1 MRIVFFGNTEF
12 SNPTLKKCNSSYDVI
27 SVVTNHSKQMGR
39 GRKFLETPVKSLA
52 DKLKL
57 NVIEID
63 NLNDENFINQLKSLS
78 PDLFVV
84 VAYKVLPQTLL
95 DIPRLGS
102 INLHSSLLPKYRG
115 AAPIQ
120 HSIMNGDEVTGVS
133 TFIIE
138 PKVDTGNI
146 LLQKECKINEDDNYG
161 TLSSKLSTIGAELL
175 IESINKYNDGS
186 ITPVLQDNKLA
197 TLAPKIKKEDYIINW
212 NQDASIVNNKI
223 RAFSPYPGAYT
234 LVDNKR
240 LKIFKSELNKGI
252 DYKETG
258 KIINLSKEYFEVT
271 CSHGSLKVYEIQI
284 EGKKRMSSKDFIMGF
299 QKLEGV
305 FLG

>member
-1 MRIVFFGNTEF
+1 
-12 SNPTLKKCNSSYDVI
+12 
-27 SVVTNHSKQMGR
+27 MGR

-197 TLAPKIKKEDYIINW
+197 TLAPKIKKEDYIIDW

>member
-12 SNPTLKKCNSSYDVI
+12 SNPTLNKCNSSYDVI

-52 DKLKL
+52 DELKL
-57 NVIEID
+57 NVMEID
-63 NLNDENFINQLKSLS
+63 NLNDESFINQLKSLS

-84 VAYKVLPQTLL
+84 VAYKVLPQTILE
-95 DIPRLGS
+95 IPKLGS
-102 INLHSSLLPKYRG
+102 INIHSSLLPKYRG

-133 TFIIE
+133 TFLIE
-138 PKVDTGNI
+138 QKVDTGNI
-146 LLQKECKINEDDNYG
+146 LLQKECKIEEDDNYG

-175 IESINKYNDGS
+175 VESISKYYDGS
-186 ITPVLQDNKLA
+186 IAPVLQDNELA

-212 NQDASIVNNKI
+212 NKDASVVNNKI

-234 LVDNKR
+234 LIDNKR

-252 DYKETG
+252 GYKETG
-258 KIINLSKEYFEVT
+258 KIINLSKEYFEVS
-271 CSHGSLKVYEIQI
+271 CSHGSLKIYEIQI

-299 QKLEGV
+299 QTLEGV
-305 FLG
+305 CLG

>member
-12 SNPTLKKCNSSYDVI
+12 SNPTLNKCNSSYDVI

-52 DKLKL
+52 DELKL
-57 NVIEID
+57 NVMEID
-63 NLNDENFINQLKSLS
+63 NLNDESFINQLKSLS

-84 VAYKVLPQTLL
+84 VAYKVLPQTILE
-95 DIPRLGS
+95 IPKLGS
-102 INLHSSLLPKYRG
+102 INIHSSLLPKYRG

-133 TFIIE
+133 TFLIE
-138 PKVDTGNI
+138 QKVDTGNI
-146 LLQKECKINEDDNYG
+146 LLQKECKIEEDDNYG

-175 IESINKYNDGS
+175 IESISKYYDGS
-186 ITPVLQDNKLA
+186 IAPVLQDNELA

-212 NQDASIVNNKI
+212 NKDASVVNNKI

-234 LVDNKR
+234 LIDNKR

-252 DYKETG
+252 GYKETG
-258 KIINLSKEYFEVT
+258 KIINLSKENFEVS
-271 CSHGSLKVYEIQI
+271 CSHGSLKIYEIQI

-299 QKLEGV
+299 QNLEGIS
-305 FLG
+305 LG

>member
-12 SNPTLKKCNSSYDVI
+12 SNPTLNKCNSSYGVI

-52 DKLKL
+52 DELKL
-57 NVIEID
+57 NVMEID
-63 NLNDENFINQLKSLS
+63 NLHDESFINQLKSLS

-84 VAYKVLPQTLL
+84 VAYKVLPQTILE
-95 DIPRLGS
+95 IPKLGS
-102 INLHSSLLPKYRG
+102 INIHSSLLPKYRG

-133 TFIIE
+133 TFLIE
-138 PKVDTGNI
+138 QKVDTGNI
-146 LLQKECKINEDDNYG
+146 LLQKECKIEEDDNYG

-175 IESINKYNDGS
+175 IESISKYYDGS
-186 ITPVLQDNKLA
+186 IAPVLQDNELA

-212 NQDASIVNNKI
+212 NKDASVVNNKI

-234 LVDNKR
+234 LIDNKR

-252 DYKETG
+252 GYKETG
-258 KIINLSKEYFEVT
+258 KIINLSKEYFEVS
-271 CSHGSLKVYEIQI
+271 CSHGSLKIYEIQI

-299 QKLEGV
+299 QNLEGIS
-305 FLG
+305 LG

>member
-12 SNPTLKKCNSSYDVI
+12 SNPTLNKCNSSYDVI

-52 DKLKL
+52 DELKL
-57 NVIEID
+57 NVMEID
-63 NLNDENFINQLKSLS
+63 NLNDESFINQLKSLS

-84 VAYKVLPQTLL
+84 VAYKVLPQTILE
-95 DIPRLGS
+95 IPKLGS
-102 INLHSSLLPKYRG
+102 INIHSSLLPKYRG

-120 HSIMNGDEVTGVS
+120 HSIMNGDKVTGVS
-133 TFIIE
+133 IFLIE
-138 PKVDTGNI
+138 QKVDTGNI
-146 LLQKECKINEDDNYG
+146 LLQKECKIEEDDNYG

-175 IESINKYNDGS
+175 IESISKYYDGS
-186 ITPVLQDNKLA
+186 IAPVLQDNELA

-212 NQDASIVNNKI
+212 NKDASVVNNKI

-234 LVDNKR
+234 LIDNKR

-252 DYKETG
+252 GYKETG
-258 KIINLSKEYFEVT
+258 KIINLSKEYFEVS
-271 CSHGSLKVYEIQI
+271 CSHGSLKIYEIQI

-299 QKLEGV
+299 QNLEGIS
-305 FLG
+305 LG

>member
-12 SNPTLKKCNSSYDVI
+12 SNPTLNKCNSSYDVI

-52 DKLKL
+52 DELKL
-57 NVIEID
+57 NVMEID
-63 NLNDENFINQLKSLS
+63 NLNDESFINQLKSLS

-84 VAYKVLPQTLL
+84 VAYKVLPQTILE
-95 DIPRLGS
+95 IPKLGS
-102 INLHSSLLPKYRG
+102 INIHSSLLPKYRG

-133 TFIIE
+133 TFLIE
-138 PKVDTGNI
+138 QKVDTGNI
-146 LLQKECKINEDDNYG
+146 LLQKECKIEEDDNYG

-175 IESINKYNDGS
+175 IESISKYYDGS
-186 ITPVLQDNKLA
+186 IAPVLQDNELA

-212 NQDASIVNNKI
+212 NKDASVVNNKI

-234 LVDNKR
+234 LICLLYTSDAAD
-240 LKIFKSELNKGI
+240 E
-252 DYKETG
+252 
-258 KIINLSKEYFEVT
+258 
-271 CSHGSLKVYEIQI
+271 
-284 EGKKRMSSKDFIMGF
+284 
-299 QKLEGV
+299 
-305 FLG
+305 

>member
-12 SNPTLKKCNSSYDVI
+12 SNPTLNKCNSSYGVI

-52 DKLKL
+52 DELKL
-57 NVIEID
+57 NVMEID
-63 NLNDENFINQLKSLS
+63 NLNDESFINQLKSLS

-84 VAYKVLPQTLL
+84 VAYKVLPQTILE
-95 DIPRLGS
+95 IPKLGS
-102 INLHSSLLPKYRG
+102 INIHSSLLPKYRG

-133 TFIIE
+133 TFLIE
-138 PKVDTGNI
+138 QKVDTGNI
-146 LLQKECKINEDDNYG
+146 LLQKECKIEEDDNYG

-175 IESINKYNDGS
+175 IESISKYYDGS
-186 ITPVLQDNKLA
+186 IAPVLQDNELA

-212 NQDASIVNNKI
+212 NKDASVVNNKI

-234 LVDNKR
+234 LIDNKR

-252 DYKETG
+252 GYKETG
-258 KIINLSKEYFEVT
+258 KIINLSKEYFEVS
-271 CSHGSLKVYEIQI
+271 CSHGSLKIYEIQI

-299 QKLEGV
+299 QNLEGIS
-305 FLG
+305 LG

>member
-12 SNPTLKKCNSSYDVI
+12 SNPTLNKCNSSYDVI

-52 DKLKL
+52 DELKL
-57 NVIEID
+57 NVMEID
-63 NLNDENFINQLKSLS
+63 NLNDESFINQLKSLS

-84 VAYKVLPQTLL
+84 VAYKVLPQTILE
-95 DIPRLGS
+95 IPKLGS
-102 INLHSSLLPKYRG
+102 INIHSSLLPKYRG

-133 TFIIE
+133 TFLIE
-138 PKVDTGNI
+138 QKVDTGNI
-146 LLQKECKINEDDNYG
+146 LLQKECKIEEDDNYG

-175 IESINKYNDGS
+175 IESISKYYDGS
-186 ITPVLQDNKLA
+186 IAPVLQDNELA

-212 NQDASIVNNKI
+212 NKDASVVKNKI

-234 LVDNKR
+234 LIDNKR

-252 DYKETG
+252 GYKETG
-258 KIINLSKEYFEVT
+258 KIINLSKEYFEVS
-271 CSHGSLKVYEIQI
+271 CSHGSLKIYEIQI

-299 QKLEGV
+299 QNLEGIS
-305 FLG
+305 LG

>member
-12 SNPTLKKCNSSYDVI
+12 SNPTLNKCNSSYDVI

-52 DKLKL
+52 DELKL
-57 NVIEID
+57 NVMEID
-63 NLNDENFINQLKSLS
+63 DLNDESFINQLKSLS

-84 VAYKVLPQTLL
+84 VAYKVLPQTILE
-95 DIPRLGS
+95 IPKLGS
-102 INLHSSLLPKYRG
+102 INIHSSLLPKYRG

-133 TFIIE
+133 TFLIE
-138 PKVDTGNI
+138 QKVDTGNI
-146 LLQKECKINEDDNYG
+146 LLQKECKIEEDDNYG

-175 IESINKYNDGS
+175 IESISKYYDGS
-186 ITPVLQDNKLA
+186 IAPVLQDNELA

-212 NQDASIVNNKI
+212 NKDASVVNNKI

-234 LVDNKR
+234 LIDNKR

-252 DYKETG
+252 GYKETG
-258 KIINLSKEYFEVT
+258 KIINLSKEYFEVS
-271 CSHGSLKVYEIQI
+271 CSHGSLKIYEIQI

-299 QKLEGV
+299 QNLEGIS
-305 FLG
+305 LG

>member
-12 SNPTLKKCNSSYDVI
+12 SNPTLNKCNSSYDVI

-52 DKLKL
+52 DELKL
-57 NVIEID
+57 NVMEID
-63 NLNDENFINQLKSLS
+63 NLNDESFINQLKSLS

-84 VAYKVLPQTLL
+84 VAYKVLPQTILE
-95 DIPRLGS
+95 IPKLGS
-102 INLHSSLLPKYRG
+102 INIHSSLLPKYRG

-133 TFIIE
+133 TFLIE
-138 PKVDTGNI
+138 QKVDTGNI
-146 LLQKECKINEDDNYG
+146 LLQKECKIEEDDNYG

-175 IESINKYNDGS
+175 IESISKYYDGS
-186 ITPVLQDNKLA
+186 IAPVLQDNELA

-212 NQDASIVNNKI
+212 NKDASVVNNKI

-234 LVDNKR
+234 LIDNKR

-252 DYKETG
+252 GYKETG
-258 KIINLSKEYFEVT
+258 KIINLSKEYFEVS
-271 CSHGSLKVYEIQI
+271 CSHGSLKIYEIQI
-284 EGKKRMSSKDFIMGF
+284 EGKKRMSSKDFIMEF
-299 QKLEGV
+299 
-305 FLG
+305 F

>member
-1 MRIVFFGNTEF
+1 
-12 SNPTLKKCNSSYDVI
+12 
-27 SVVTNHSKQMGR
+27 MGR

-63 NLNDENFINQLKSLS
+63 NLNDESFIDSLQSLS

-84 VAYKVLPQTLL
+84 VAYRVLPKALL
-95 DIPRLGS
+95 EIPKLGS

-146 LLQKECKINEDDNYG
+146 LLQKECKIEKNDNYG
-161 TLSSKLSTIGAELL
+161 TLSSKLSAIGAELL
-175 IESINKYNDGS
+175 IESIEKYHNGS
-186 ITPVLQDNKLA
+186 IVPILQDNKLV
-197 TLAPKIKKEDYIINW
+197 TLAPKIKKEDYIIDW

-234 LVDNKR
+234 MIDNKR
-240 LKIFKSELNKGI
+240 IKIFKSELNNGI

-258 KIINLSKEYFEVT
+258 KIINLSREYFEVT
-271 CSHGSLKVYEIQI
+271 CSHGSLKIYEVQI

-305 FLG
+305 SIG